1 MPYTLTSVRSG
12 NEPRI
17 DEMHL
22 MEDPMRTESTRRR
35 SLTRSIMNPILVI
48 ALFSMTSTA
57 MAQATLPLSTVEA
70 ASINGSQQSQISSYA
85 TQWTERASDAD
96 IQAASRAQTKLI
108 EPLINARV
116 SISFRRAYS
125 DALGSYFD
133 ALESN
138 GDISST
144 FTALRIAGEL
154 GTSRGTQIILA
165 GLNSDDA
172 GTRIFAAGRAGRT
185 FRTTATNGPALS
197 ASDLTSLIQKL
208 DSLADS
214 SDDQSL
220 VSACIQALGYGCSL
234 PSKDFLQARASCISA
249 MCDASAAQLTGS
261 DSDLESRVRIAML
274 GSGAATN
281 SLLQVGEDSTKDG
294 IKSAVALGADMISV
308 VLSQVISNSMPDVDN
323 RDLQVALVRSGESLL
338 YFALREYAELN
349 RRPVGNVQQTQFA
362 QLLEQGEDRDFRNQA
377 ALLLGPGS
385 PIVTE
390 FGFADDRFVN

>member
-1 MPYTLTSVRSG
+1 
-12 NEPRI
+12 
-17 DEMHL
+17 
-22 MEDPMRTESTRRR
+22 MRTESTRRR
-35 SLTRSIMNPILVI
+35 SLTRSIMNPILAI
-48 ALFSMTSTA
+48 ALFGMTSTA

-70 ASINGSQQSQISSYA
+70 ASINSSQQSQISSYA
-85 TQWTERASDAD
+85 SQWTERASGTDM
-96 IQAASRAQTKLI
+96 QAASRAQTKLI

-133 ALESN
+133 ELESN
-138 GDISST
+138 ADISST

-154 GTSRGTQIILA
+154 GTSRGTRIILA

-234 PSKDFLQARASCISA
+234 PSNDFLQARALCISA
-249 MCDASAAQLTGS
+249 MCDAAAAQLTGNG
-261 DSDLESRVRIAML
+261 SDLESRVRIAML

-362 QLLEQGEDRDFRNQA
+362 QLLEQGEDRSFRNQA

>member
-1 MPYTLTSVRSG
+1 
-12 NEPRI
+12 
-17 DEMHL
+17 
-22 MEDPMRTESTRRR
+22 MEDPMRTESTRLR
-35 SLTRSIMNPILVI
+35 SLTRSISKPIFKI
-48 ALFSMTSTA
+48 AAIGMLNVAMTTSAIGQTT
-57 MAQATLPLSTVEA
+57 TLPLSIVES
-70 ASINGSQQSQISSYA
+70 ASVSGSQQSQIASFASHWSQRA
-85 TQWTERASDAD
+85 TESDA
-96 IQAASRAQTKLI
+96 QASARAQTKLI
-108 EPLINARV
+108 EPLINDRV

-125 DALGSYFD
+125 DALGGFFD
-133 ALESN
+133 KLQSN
-138 GDISST
+138 GDVSST

-154 GTSRGTQIILA
+154 GTSRGTRIILD
-165 GLNSDDA
+165 GLESDDA

-197 ASDLTSLIQKL
+197 ANDLNSLIKKL
-208 DSLADS
+208 DMLADS

-234 PSKDFLQARASCISA
+234 PSKDFLQARAMCISA
-249 MCDASAAQLTGS
+249 MCDAAGSQLTSG
-261 DSDLESRVRIAML
+261 DSDLESRVRLAML

-281 SLLQVGEDSTKDG
+281 SLLQVGENSNKDG
-294 IKSAVALGADMISV
+294 IKSAVALGADMISIA
-308 VLSQVISNSMPDVDN
+308 LSQVISSTMPGVND

-349 RRPVGNVQQTQFA
+349 RKPVGNVQQTQFA
-362 QLLEQGEDRDFRNQA
+362 QLLEAGEDRDFRNQA

>member
-1 MPYTLTSVRSG
+1 
-12 NEPRI
+12 
-17 DEMHL
+17 MHL

-35 SLTRSIMNPILVI
+35 SLTCSIIAI
-48 ALFSMTSTA
+48 ALFGMTSSA

-70 ASINGSQQSQISSYA
+70 ASISSSQQSQISSYA
-85 TQWTERASDAD
+85 SQWVERASEAD
-96 IQAASRAQTKLI
+96 LQAASRAQTKII
-108 EPLINARV
+108 EPLINSRV

-144 FTALRIAGEL
+144 FAALRIAGEL
-154 GTSRGTQIILA
+154 GTSRGTRIILA

-208 DSLADS
+208 DTLAKS

-249 MCDASAAQLTGS
+249 MCDASAMQLTGS

-308 VLSQVISNSMPDVDN
+308 VLSQVISNSIPDVDN

-349 RRPVGNVQQTQFA
+349 RKPVGNVQQTQFA
-362 QLLEQGEDRDFRNQA
+362 QLLEQGKDRDFRNQA

>member
-1 MPYTLTSVRSG
+1 
-12 NEPRI
+12 
-17 DEMHL
+17 
-22 MEDPMRTESTRRR
+22 MRTDSTRLR
-35 SLTRSIMNPILVI
+35 SLTRSISRPIVKI
-48 ALFSMTSTA
+48 AAIGMLNVAMTTSA
-57 MAQATLPLSTVEA
+57 MGQTTTLPLSTIES
-70 ASINGSQQSQISSYA
+70 ASVSGSQQSQITSFASHWSQRA
-85 TQWTERASDAD
+85 TESDA
-96 IQAASRAQTKLI
+96 QAAARAQSKLI
-108 EPLINARV
+108 EPLINDRV

-125 DALGSYFD
+125 DALNSYFD
-133 ALESN
+133 SLKAS

-154 GTSRGTQIILA
+154 GTSRGTRIILD

-172 GTRIFAAGRAGRT
+172 GIRIFAAGRAGRT

-208 DSLADS
+208 DTLADS
-214 SDDQSL
+214 SDDQAL

-234 PSKDFLQARASCISA
+234 PSNDFLQARAMCISA
-249 MCDASAAQLTGS
+249 MCDAAGSQLTGG
-261 DSDLESRVRIAML
+261 DSDLESRVRLAML

-281 SLLQVGEDSTKDG
+281 SLLQVGENSNKDG

-308 VLSQVISNSMPDVDN
+308 ALSQVINSSMPGVND
-323 RDLQVALVRSGESLL
+323 RELQVALVRSGESLL

-362 QLLEQGEDRDFRNQA
+362 QLLEAGEDRDFRNQA